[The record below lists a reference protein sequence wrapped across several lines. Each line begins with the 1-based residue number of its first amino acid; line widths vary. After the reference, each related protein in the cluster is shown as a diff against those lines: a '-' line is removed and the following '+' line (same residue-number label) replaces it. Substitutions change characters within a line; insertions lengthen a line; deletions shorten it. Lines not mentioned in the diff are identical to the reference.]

1 MKCPYINPTVSQCEQ
16 CPFPDCVNDDISVD
30 EMKVSNERDKN
41 ADVEL
46 SDDPRI
52 RWAQLN
58 PERNRKNK
66 HNHYIKNKDRYQKQ
80 RKEYHSAHSEELK
93 EKRKEYYQK
102 NIEYRR
108 AWQREYVRKKRERQA
123 G

>member
-1 MKCPYINPTVSQCEQ
+1 MSCTL
-16 CPFPDCVNDDISVD
+16 PDCVNDDISVD
-30 EMKVSNERDKN
+30 EMKLSNQLDNE
-41 ADVEL
+41 ADIVL

-52 RWAQLN
+52 RWVQLN

-66 HNHYIKNKDRYQKQ
+66 HNHYMKNKDRYQKQ
-80 RKEYHSAHSEELK
+80 RKEYHSTHSEELK